1 MTPEDHLALISKA
14 VRPPGGYWADLGSG
28 SGAFTAAL
36 CELLGAGGRVCSVD
50 RDARALR
57 FQERELR
64 ARFPAVR
71 LDFIPADFNDALP
84 LSGLDGIVMAN
95 SLHFQRNACAV
106 ISHVSR
112 CLAPG
117 GSLVVIEYDIE
128 TPNPWVPFPLS
139 FARLR
144 EPIACAGLPP
154 PRLLDTR
161 PSRYHGR
168 VYSAVCRREPTDAR
182 G

>member
-1 MTPEDHLALISKA
+1 MTPEDHLALIDKV
-14 VRPPGGYWADLGSG
+14 VRGSGGYWADLGSG

-36 CELLGAGGRVCSVD
+36 CKLLGAGGRVSSVD

-57 FQERELR
+57 SQERELR
-64 ARFPAVR
+64 ARFPGMR
-71 LDFIPADFNDALP
+71 LDFIPADFTDTLA

-95 SLHFQRNACAV
+95 SLHFQRDACAV

-117 GSLVVIEYDIE
+117 GSLLVVEYD
-128 TPNPWVPFPLS
+128 TDSPNPWVPFPLP
-139 FARLR
+139 FARLQ
-144 EPIACAGLPP
+144 EAVACAGLPP

-168 VYSAVCRREPTDAR
+168 VYSAVCRTVTA
-182 G
+182 